1 MNKRD
6 ILNRLRGDI
15 VALELLI
22 QSVHASDMKIE
33 LEAKLGYANCLLEWI
48 QQEGKV

>member
-6 ILNRLRGDI
+6 ILNKVRGDI

-22 QSVHASDMKIE
+22 EGQYASDLKIE
-33 LEAKLGYANCLLEWI
+33 LTAKLQYAECLLEWI
-48 QQEGKV
+48 ELGSKI